1 MQIIKPMLAKSA
13 ALPEDDHHFGYEIK
27 WDGIRAIAYIQPNQL
42 RVLSR
47 NSLDLTAQYPEL
59 QQLAIECN
67 HHSLVL
73 DGEIVA
79 FTAEGRPSF
88 ELLQQRMNLSSD
100 KSINKIMQHIP
111 VTYIIFDILAM
122 NGGLLLD
129 QKYADRR
136 CKLESLKLS
145 GPYWQVP
152 DYTVGTGEAMLAAT
166 RALGLEGIMAK
177 RLDSAYHP
185 GQRSGDWLKIKNVAR
200 QELVIGGWVPGKGN
214 RQGTIG
220 AILVGYYDHTTEKA
234 KQLRQP
240 QQLIYAGKVGSG
252 FNKTILEKLQ
262 ELFKPL
268 VRHSS
273 PFNEDTPRTAHFVE
287 PRLVGEFEFTEWTSN
302 HTLRH
307 PVFKGFRTDK
317 DPHQIIRESN

>member
-13 ALPEDDHHFGYEIK
+13 ALPEDDHNFSYEIK

-42 RVLSR
+42 RVFSR

-59 QQLAIECN
+59 QQLIIECN
-67 HHSLVL
+67 NHSLIL

-79 FTAEGRPSF
+79 FNTEGRPSF
-88 ELLQQRMNLSSD
+88 ELLQQRMNLVSA
-100 KSINKIMQHIP
+100 KSIKKIMQHIP
-111 VTYIIFDILAM
+111 VTYIIFDILSF
-122 NGGLLLD
+122 NGDLLLD
-129 QKYADRR
+129 QKYTDRR
-136 CKLESLKLS
+136 SKLESLKLS
-145 GPYWQVP
+145 GSHWQVP
-152 DYTVGTGEAMLAAT
+152 DYTVGSGEAMLAAT
-166 RALGLEGIMAK
+166 RALGLEGIIAK

-200 QELVIGGWVPGKGN
+200 QELIIGGWVPGKGN

-220 AILVGYYDHTTEKA
+220 ALLVGYYDHTPEKA
-234 KQLRQP
+234 NQLQQP

-252 FNKTILEKLQ
+252 FNKTILDKLQ
-262 ELFKPL
+262 QSLKPL
-268 VRHSS
+268 LRHSS
-273 PFNEDTPRTAHFVE
+273 PFNEDTPRDAQFVE
-287 PRLVGEFEFTEWTSN
+287 PCLVGEFAFTEWTSN

-317 DPHQIIRESN
+317 DPYHVVRESN

>member
-13 ALPEDDHHFGYEIK
+13 ALPEDNNHFGYEIK

-42 RVLSR
+42 RILSR
-47 NSLDLTAQYPEL
+47 NSLDLTTQYPEL

-67 HHSLVL
+67 SQSLVL

-79 FTAEGRPSF
+79 FTTEGRPSF
-88 ELLQQRMNLSSD
+88 ELLQQRMNLSSA
-100 KSINKIMQHIP
+100 KSINKIMMHIP
-111 VTYIIFDILAM
+111 VTYIIFDILVI
-122 NGGLLLD
+122 NGDLLLD
-129 QKYADRR
+129 QNYTERR
-136 CKLESLKLS
+136 SKLESLNLS
-145 GPYWQVP
+145 GPHWQVP
-152 DYTVGTGEAMLAAT
+152 DYTVGAGDAMLAAT

-185 GQRSGDWLKIKNVAR
+185 GQRSGDWLKIKNVAS

-220 AILVGYYDHTTEKA
+220 AILVGYYDHTPEKA
-234 KQLRQP
+234 KKLRQP

-252 FNKTILEKLQ
+252 FNKTILEKFQ
-262 ELFKPL
+262 QSFKPL

-273 PFNEDTPRTAHFVE
+273 PFNENTPRNAHFVE

-317 DPHQIIRESN
+317 DPYQVIRESN